1 MDAGE
6 ELKGVEDGTKVIDAG
21 ERFKEEDA
29 DSHDEISGEDLD
41 VSADPFEEDAGEF
54 LDDVDADE
62 DPGDFLFDESA
73 GGAGAAANSI
83 EFDDSRQSNRS
94 TSGTDEERARTLRTG
109 KGSS

>member
-6 ELKGVEDGTKVIDAG
+6 ELKGVEDGTKVIEAG
-21 ERFKEEDA
+21 ERFKE

-62 DPGDFLFDESA
+62 DPGDFLFDGSA

-83 EFDDSRQSNRS
+83 EFDDSRHSNRS
-94 TSGTDEERARTLRTG
+94 TSGTDKERARTLSTG